1 MNAPCLLIAWLLA
14 LSAPAAADDGE
25 PPDLI
30 VRAGRIWTGDPD
42 RPWAEAVATRDG
54 VIVALGGADEV
65 LALKGPNTKVVDRS
79 DGFATPGL
87 IDAHGHLSS
96 LGGSVDQL
104 DLRGT
109 ASPEKVAEAVAN
121 RIASEPGDG
130 WITGRNWDQSLWT
143 SGQFPTAAMLDV
155 VAPDRPV
162 WLRRVDGHAAW
173 ANAEAMRRAG
183 VSKDSKAPS
192 DGQILRDSEGRPT
205 GVFVDGAMGLIERVV
220 PSPTADQVERRLL
233 AAQQECLRV
242 GLTGVHDAGVDRGD
256 ADAFR
261 KLDREGKLK
270 LRVYA
275 MASPPSG
282 GEVEFVDRPPPKS
295 DDGSRFQMRA
305 IKLFADGAMGSRGA
319 LLFEPYADDPASVGL
334 ALIDP
339 ATLKATTEAALRN
352 GWQVCTHAIGDKGNA
367 LVLDA
372 YLGAMEA
379 VPGARDPRLRVEHA
393 QVVRREDV
401 SRFAQGKIIA
411 SMQPSHASTD
421 QRWADA
427 RLGPG
432 RVEGAYA
439 WRWFADAGVP
449 LAFGSDFPVEIASPF
464 WGLYAAVSRLDEA
477 GHPRGGWHPNQ
488 LLTMHEALRGFTA
501 GAAYAEFAEGKL
513 GVLKPGMRADLT
525 VIDRNLFRVT
535 PDQVRR
541 AKVTET
547 IIDGEVVYSSP

>member
-1 MNAPCLLIAWLLA
+1 MNALCRLLAWLLA
-14 LSAPAAADDGE
+14 LSAPADADE

-30 VRAGRIWTGDPD
+30 VRSGRIWTGDSD
-42 RPWAEAVATRDG
+42 RPWAEAVAVRDG
-54 VIVALGGADEV
+54 AIVAVGDADEV
-65 LALKGPNTKVVDRS
+65 LAMKGPGTKVVDRPE
-79 DGFATPGL
+79 GFATPGL

-96 LGGSVDQL
+96 LGGTVDQL
-104 DLRGT
+104 DLRGLT
-109 ASPEKVAEAVAN
+109 SPEKVAELVAG
-121 RIASEPGDG
+121 RIFEVPGDG

-155 VAPDRPV
+155 VAPNRPV

-183 VSKDSKAPS
+183 VTKESKAPS

-242 GLTGVHDAGVDRGD
+242 GLTSVHDAGVDRDD
-256 ADAFR
+256 AEAFR

-282 GEVEFVDRPPPKS
+282 GEVEFVGKPPAPS
-295 DDGSRFQMRA
+295 EPGSRFQMRA

-319 LLFEPYADDPASVGL
+319 LLFEPYADDPGNVGL

-339 ATLKATTEAALRN
+339 ATLRATTEAALRN

-379 VPGARDPRLRVEHA
+379 VPEAGDPRLRVEHA
-393 QVVRREDV
+393 QVVRREDLA
-401 SRFAQGKIIA
+401 RFAHGKVIA

-449 LAFGSDFPVEIASPF
+449 LAFGSDFPVEIPSPF
-464 WGLYAAVSRLDEA
+464 WGLYAAVSRRDES
-477 GHPRGGWHPNQ
+477 GEPPGGWHPDQ
-488 LLTMHEALRGFTA
+488 LLTLHEALRGFTA
-501 GAAYAEFAEGKL
+501 GAAYAGFAEGQV

-525 VIDRNLFRVT
+525 VIDRDLFRVT

-541 AKVTET
+541 ARVTET